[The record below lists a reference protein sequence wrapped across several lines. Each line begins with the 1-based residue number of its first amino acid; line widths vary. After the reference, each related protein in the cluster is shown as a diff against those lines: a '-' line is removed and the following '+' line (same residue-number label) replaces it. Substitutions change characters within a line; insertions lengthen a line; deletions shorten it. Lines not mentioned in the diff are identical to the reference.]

1 MKIAQACRE
10 SAICG
15 LWKNLLELFYSKLH
29 GKKLCDY
36 VLSAKII
43 FSNPAC
49 DIVHSVKTTVYDQN
63 NNIKWFFHIFKA
75 QKIQSPAKQFKEL
88 FSLVCYFSAPN

>member
-29 GKKLCDY
+29 GKNY
-36 VLSAKII
+36 VIMYQ
-43 FSNPAC
+43 
-49 DIVHSVKTTVYDQN
+49 V
-63 NNIKWFFHIFKA
+63 
-75 QKIQSPAKQFKEL
+75 QK
-88 FSLVCYFSAPN
+88 